1 MTGDIAM
8 FTSPARTRRA
18 YRATVGLFPAL
29 PLLAAC
35 ARAEDEPADAA
46 STGLGIGASAM
57 PLPGSKGA
65 LPLSVVQLEQ
75 AALSGPDLPSGV
87 ISSEAGPRDF
97 PKPETVRSRP
107 VALLQAGS
115 VIGAPVA
122 VVRRTWTGRADNDAS
137 TRLTA
142 RITLASYASEEAAQS
157 HRGARPGSHDCAEGF
172 TYEAPGTQAR
182 NREITRVLASQ
193 GADEAM
199 TLTARIGK
207 SKRPASLVLARKG
220 ATAVHI
226 TVTSTGDTAE
236 LSDGLVGTQFLK
248 LNQ

>member
-1 MTGDIAM
+1 M
-8 FTSPARTRRA
+8 FTSPAHTRRA
-18 YRATVGLFPAL
+18 YRAAVGLFLAL

-35 ARAEDEPADAA
+35 AGAEDGPADGA
-46 STGLGIGASAM
+46 STSLGIGASAM

-75 AALSGPDLPSGV
+75 AALTGPDLPSGV
-87 ISSEAGPRDF
+87 ISSKAGPGDF
-97 PKPETVRSRP
+97 PKPETVRAEDKCRP

-115 VIGAPVA
+115 VIGAPIT

-142 RITLASYASEEAAQS
+142 RITLASYASEEAAQKVTAALD
-157 HRGARPGSHDCAEGF
+157 RAANDCAEGF

-182 NREITRVLASQ
+182 NREITRVLAPQ

-207 SKRPASLVLARKG
+207 SKRPVSLTLARKG

-236 LSDGLVGTQFLK
+236 LPDGLVETQFLK